1 MRARAAALLVFAFV
15 MIGCA
20 CSIGFAQQQSPG
32 KNKGPQLRTVIGQVV
47 DGSENPIPSA
57 VIYLENMST
66 KNVQSHISDD
76 SGNYNYSGLDP
87 NVDYQIYAEH
97 GGMTSSTHTISSF
110 DSRTNVNLEL
120 KVDHKKAD
128 K

>member
-1 MRARAAALLVFAFV
+1 MRARAALWVFAFV

-20 CSIGFAQQQSPG
+20 CGVAIAQQQG
-32 KNKGPQLRTVIGQVV
+32 KNKGPQLRTVVGQVV
-47 DGSENPIPSA
+47 DGSENPIAEA

-76 SGNYNYSGLDP
+76 RGNYNYSGLDP

-110 DSRTNVNLEL
+110 DSRTSVNLEL